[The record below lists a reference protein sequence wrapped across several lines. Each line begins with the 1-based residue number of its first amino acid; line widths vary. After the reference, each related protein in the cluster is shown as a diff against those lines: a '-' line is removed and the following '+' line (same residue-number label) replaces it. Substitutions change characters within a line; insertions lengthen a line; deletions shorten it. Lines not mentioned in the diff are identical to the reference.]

1 MTERTLRTSCA
12 AHSLA
17 LMVVLVAATA
27 VSASWARSTDTK
39 LGLVGYAVPR
49 EALGAIIKEWQKTP
63 DGSSVSFSQSYGAS
77 GDQARAVANGLPAD
91 IVQLSTGLDVDYLV
105 EKGLV
110 DKNWNKQSYK
120 GIVSNSLVVF
130 AVRPGNPKKI
140 KSWDDLVKPGVEVIT
155 ANPFTSGAAKWNI
168 LAAYGAQRK
177 LGKTDKQA
185 QAYVLKLFKNVV
197 VQAKSGRDATN
208 AFLSGK
214 GDVLLA
220 YENEALLSRK
230 NGQDIQFTIPKQ
242 TMLIETP
249 IAVIK
254 NEREQGQGEPVH
266 PLHEVGH
273 GAADLGGVGLPAGE
287 QEDLPGSSRR
297 SSRRARRSSGS
308 ATRSSAA
315 AGRRP
320 TRSGSTRTAA
330 SWSTS
335 RRPSEAPLASALAA
349 AARRAARSELTGR
362 GRPPPSPSASS
373 PSI

>member
-1 MTERTLRTSCA
+1 MRRTLIT
-12 AHSLA
+12 

-27 VSASWARSTDTK
+27 VSAAWARSGDTK

-63 DGSSVSFSQSYGAS
+63 EGSGVDFSQSYGAS

-110 DKNWNKQSYK
+110 DRNWDKMSYR
-120 GIVSNSLVVF
+120 GIVTNSVVVF
-130 AVRPGNPKKI
+130 AVRPGNPKRI
-140 KSWDDLVKPGVEVIT
+140 KTWDDLVRPGVQVIT

-177 LGKTDKQA
+177 LGKTDRQA
-185 QAYVLKLFKNVV
+185 RAYVLKLFRNVV

-214 GDVLLA
+214 GDVLLT

-242 TMLIETP
+242 TMLIEAP
-249 IAVIK
+249 IAVLKTSDHRDKAIQFIRFTRSDTAQRIWAEWGFRPVSK
-254 NEREQGQGEPVH
+254 KIYREFKVKFPSRPTVYRISDPIFGGWA
-266 PLHEVGH
+266 
-273 GAADLGGVGLPAGE
+273 AADKKWFDPKGSIMVEIEKSIGG
-287 QEDLPGSSRR
+287 
-297 SSRRARRSSGS
+297 
-308 ATRSSAA
+308 
-315 AGRRP
+315 P
-320 TRSGSTRTAA
+320 TG
-330 SWSTS
+330 
-335 RRPSEAPLASALAA
+335 
-349 AARRAARSELTGR
+349 
-362 GRPPPSPSASS
+362 
-373 PSI
+373 

>member
-1 MTERTLRTSCA
+1 MRRILITVLR
-12 AHSLA
+12 
-17 LMVVLVAATA
+17 VVLAAVTA
-27 VSASWARSTDTK
+27 VSASWAKSTDTRS
-39 LGLVGYAVPR
+39 ASS
-49 EALGAIIKEWQKTP
+49 ATP
-63 DGSSVSFSQSYGAS
+63 SPARRSARSSRPGRRRRTARASSFTQSYGAS
-77 GDQARAVANGLPAD
+77 GDQARAVANGLPTD

-110 DKNWNKQSYK
+110 DKNWDKQSYN
-120 GIVSNSLVVF
+120 GIVTNSLVVF

-140 KSWDDLVKPGVEVIT
+140 KTWNDLVKPGVEVIT

-185 QAYVLKLFKNVV
+185 RAYVLKLFKNVV

-242 TMLIETP
+242 TMLIEAP

-254 NEREQGQGEPVH
+254 TSKNRDEGESVHPVH
-266 PLHEVGH
+266 EV
-273 GAADLGGVGLPAGE
+273 ATP
-287 QEDLPGSSRR
+287 P
-297 SSRRARRSSGS
+297 SGS
-308 ATRSSAA
+308 
-315 AGRRP
+315 G
-320 TRSGSTRTAA
+320 RSGAF
-330 SWSTS
+330 
-335 RRPSEAPLASALAA
+335 
-349 AARRAARSELTGR
+349 GR
-362 GRPPPSPSASS
+362 
-373 PSI
+373 

>member
-1 MTERTLRTSCA
+1 MRRTLIT
-12 AHSLA
+12 

-27 VSASWARSTDTK
+27 VSAAWARSGDTK

-63 DGSSVSFSQSYGAS
+63 EGSGVDFSQSYGAS

-110 DKNWNKQSYK
+110 DGNWDTMSYR
-120 GIVSNSLVVF
+120 GIVTNSVVVF
-130 AVRPGNPKKI
+130 AVRPGNPKRI
-140 KSWDDLVKPGVEVIT
+140 KTWDDLVRPGVQVIT

-177 LGKTDKQA
+177 LGKTDRQA
-185 QAYVLKLFKNVV
+185 RAYVLKLFRNVV

-214 GDVLLA
+214 GDVLLT

-242 TMLIETP
+242 TMLIEAP
-249 IAVIK
+249 IAVLKTSDHRDKAIQFIRFTK
-254 NEREQGQGEPVH
+254 SDTAQRIWAEWGFRPVSKKIYREFKVKFP
-266 PLHEVGH
+266 
-273 GAADLGGVGLPAGE
+273 
-287 QEDLPGSSRR
+287 S
-297 SSRRARRSSGS
+297 
-308 ATRSSAA
+308 
-315 AGRRP
+315 RP
-320 TRSGSTRTAA
+320 TVYRISDPIFGGWTTADRKWFDPKGSIMVEIEK
-330 SWSTS
+330 SIGG
-335 RRPSEAPLASALAA
+335 P
-349 AARRAARSELTGR
+349 TG
-362 GRPPPSPSASS
+362 
-373 PSI
+373 

>member
-1 MTERTLRTSCA
+1 MRRALIT
-12 AHSLA
+12 

-27 VSASWARSTDTK
+27 VSAAWARSGDTK

-63 DGSSVSFSQSYGAS
+63 EGSGVDFSQSYGAS

-110 DKNWNKQSYK
+110 DRNWDKMSYR
-120 GIVSNSLVVF
+120 GIVTNSVVVF
-130 AVRPGNPKKI
+130 AVRPGNPKRI
-140 KSWDDLVKPGVEVIT
+140 KTWDDLVRPGVQVIT

-177 LGKTDKQA
+177 LGKTDKKA
-185 QAYVLKLFKNVV
+185 QAYVLRLFKNVV

-208 AFLSGK
+208 AFLAGK
-214 GDVLLA
+214 GDVLLT

-242 TMLIETP
+242 TMLIEAP

-254 NEREQGQGEPVH
+254 TSDSRDKANRFIRFTKSDTAQRIWAEWGFRPVSKKIYGEFKARFPSRPTVYRISD
-266 PLHEVGH
+266 PIFG
-273 GAADLGGVGLPAGE
+273 GWAAADKKWFDPTDSIMVEIEKSIGG
-287 QEDLPGSSRR
+287 
-297 SSRRARRSSGS
+297 
-308 ATRSSAA
+308 
-315 AGRRP
+315 P
-320 TRSGSTRTAA
+320 TG
-330 SWSTS
+330 
-335 RRPSEAPLASALAA
+335 
-349 AARRAARSELTGR
+349 
-362 GRPPPSPSASS
+362 
-373 PSI
+373 

>member
-1 MTERTLRTSCA
+1 MRWILISVLTLLGT
-12 AHSLA
+12 
-17 LMVVLVAATA
+17 LVA
-27 VSASWARSTDTK
+27 VSAPWAASADTR

-63 DGSSVSFSQSYGAS
+63 DGSGVNFSQSYGAS
-77 GDQARAVANGLPAD
+77 GDQARAVANGLPTD

-105 EKGLV
+105 KAGLV
-110 DKNWNKQSYK
+110 DKSWDKQSYK
-120 GIVSNSLVVF
+120 GIVTNSVVVF

-140 KSWDDLVKPGVEVIT
+140 KSWDDLVEPGVQVIT

-185 QAYVLKLFKNVV
+185 QNYVLKLFKNVV

-214 GDVLLA
+214 GDVLLT

-242 TMLIETP
+242 TMLIEAP

-254 NEREQGQGEPVH
+254 TSDNCDKANQFIRFTKSDTAQRIWAEYGFRPVNKKIYREFKAKFPSRPTVYRITDQIFGGSWA
-266 PLHEVGH
+266 
-273 GAADLGGVGLPAGE
+273 AADKKWFDPTGSIMVGIEKSIGG
-287 QEDLPGSSRR
+287 
-297 SSRRARRSSGS
+297 
-308 ATRSSAA
+308 
-315 AGRRP
+315 P
-320 TRSGSTRTAA
+320 TG
-330 SWSTS
+330 
-335 RRPSEAPLASALAA
+335 
-349 AARRAARSELTGR
+349 
-362 GRPPPSPSASS
+362 
-373 PSI
+373 

>member
-1 MTERTLRTSCA
+1 MRRIA
-12 AHSLA
+12 MA
-17 LMVVLVAATA
+17 LIVLLVAGIA
-27 VSASWARSTDTK
+27 VSAASARKADTR

-49 EALGAIIKEWQKTP
+49 EALGAIIKEWQKTSEGK
-63 DGSSVSFSQSYGAS
+63 DVSFSQSYGAS
-77 GDQARAVANGLPAD
+77 GDQARAIANGLRTD

-105 EKGLV
+105 KAGLV
-110 DKNWNKQSYK
+110 DAKWNRQSYN

-130 AVRPGNPKKI
+130 ALRPGNPKKI
-140 KSWDDLVKPGVEVIT
+140 KSWDDLIKPGVEVIT

-185 QAYVLKLFKNVV
+185 QDYVLKLFRNVV

-230 NGQDIQFTIPKQ
+230 NGQDIQFYIPKQ

-254 NEREQGQGEPVH
+254 NSENKDKANQFIRFTKSVTAQRIWAEYGFRPVNKQVAKEFKSKF
-266 PLHEVGH
+266 PGRPTIYRISDPIF
-273 GAADLGGVGLPAGE
+273 GGSWAAADKKWFDPDGGIMVSIEKAIGG
-287 QEDLPGSSRR
+287 
-297 SSRRARRSSGS
+297 
-308 ATRSSAA
+308 
-315 AGRRP
+315 P
-320 TRSGSTRTAA
+320 TG
-330 SWSTS
+330 
-335 RRPSEAPLASALAA
+335 
-349 AARRAARSELTGR
+349 
-362 GRPPPSPSASS
+362 
-373 PSI
+373 

>member
-1 MTERTLRTSCA
+1 MTERTFESLMRRT
-12 AHSLA
+12 LIT

-27 VSASWARSTDTK
+27 VSASWARSSDTK

-63 DGSSVSFSQSYGAS
+63 DGSGVSFAQSYGAS
-77 GDQARAVANGLPAD
+77 GDQARAVANGLPTD
-91 IVQLSTGLDVDYLV
+91 IAQLSTGLDIDYLV
-105 EKGLV
+105 KAGLV
-110 DKNWNKQSYK
+110 NANWDKQSYR
-120 GIVSNSLVVF
+120 GIVTNSLVVF

-140 KSWDDLVKPGVEVIT
+140 KTWDDLIKPGVQVIT

-220 YENEALLSRK
+220 YENEALASRK
-230 NGQDIQFTIPKQ
+230 AGQDIQFYIPKQ
-242 TMLIETP
+242 TMLIEAP

-254 NEREQGQGEPVH
+254 TSDDLAKANQFVRYTKSPAAQRIWAEYGFRPVNKAVFAEFKSKF
-266 PLHEVGH
+266 PSRPTVFKISDKIFG
-273 GAADLGGVGLPAGE
+273 GSWAAADKKWFDPDGSVMVAIEKAIGG
-287 QEDLPGSSRR
+287 
-297 SSRRARRSSGS
+297 
-308 ATRSSAA
+308 
-315 AGRRP
+315 P
-320 TRSGSTRTAA
+320 TG
-330 SWSTS
+330 
-335 RRPSEAPLASALAA
+335 
-349 AARRAARSELTGR
+349 
-362 GRPPPSPSASS
+362 
-373 PSI
+373 

>member
-1 MTERTLRTSCA
+1 MRRTLT
-12 AHSLA
+12 A
-17 LMVVLVAATA
+17 LIVVLVAVTA
-27 VSASWARSTDTK
+27 VSASWARSSDTR

-63 DGSSVSFSQSYGAS
+63 DGSGVNFSQSYGAS

-110 DKNWNKQSYK
+110 DKNWSKQSYK

-140 KSWDDLVKPGVEVIT
+140 RSWDDLVRPGVEVIT

-185 QAYVLKLFKNVV
+185 QAYVLRLFRNVV

-249 IAVIK
+249 IAVLK
-254 NEREQGQGEPVH
+254 NSENKEKANQFIRFTKSDTAQRIWAEWGFRPVSKKISREFRAKFPGRPTIYRITDSIFG
-266 PLHEVGH
+266 GSWA
-273 GAADLGGVGLPAGE
+273 AADKKWFDPNGSIMVDIEKAIGG
-287 QEDLPGSSRR
+287 
-297 SSRRARRSSGS
+297 
-308 ATRSSAA
+308 
-315 AGRRP
+315 P
-320 TRSGSTRTAA
+320 TG
-330 SWSTS
+330 
-335 RRPSEAPLASALAA
+335 
-349 AARRAARSELTGR
+349 
-362 GRPPPSPSASS
+362 
-373 PSI
+373 